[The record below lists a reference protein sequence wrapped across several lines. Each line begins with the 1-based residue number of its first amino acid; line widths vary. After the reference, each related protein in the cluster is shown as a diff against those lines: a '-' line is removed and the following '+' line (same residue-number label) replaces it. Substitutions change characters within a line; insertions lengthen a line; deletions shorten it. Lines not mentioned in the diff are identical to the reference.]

1 MSFHAA
7 RHLGLPPWRVHAH
20 PPQSSPPCL
29 LMRKT
34 YCIPDGNQPLQGSA
48 AGLPATYVHPAKDC
62 LLVAAE
68 QRKSVIAVEG
78 DVRLISQMPLG
89 EWVIGQP
96 EIFILGAWHQICG
109 SFLSQGATVA
119 CRQAGYGAAS
129 VPANIPFIAEF
140 EEIEFTAGSLAV
152 EQFVE
157 PTRVR
162 IDLNCSGTEAS
173 LLDCSP
179 RRSILS
185 ECRQSGSRS
194 EPTIAC
200 VADDVSGTKCYHTAS
215 GACATLNGVWFMPVH
230 CAPILYILMCAGSG
244 ASAGGFLAF
253 TFAHLSWF
261 DISMQASAL
270 P

>member
-1 MSFHAA
+1 
-7 RHLGLPPWRVHAH
+7 
-20 PPQSSPPCL
+20 
-29 LMRKT
+29 MRKT
-34 YCIPDGNQPLQGSA
+34 SCIPDGNQPLQENA
-48 AGLPATYVHPAKDC
+48 TGLPATYYNPAAKC
-62 LLVAAE
+62 CVFVAAE
-68 QRKSVIAVEG
+68 QHKSVIAVEG
-78 DVRLISQMPLG
+78 DVRLISQMTLG

-179 RRSILS
+179 RRNILS

-200 VADDVSGTKCYHTAS
+200 VADAVSGMTSNHTCTAS
-215 GACATLNGVWFMPVH
+215 GACATLNVVWFMPVH
-230 CAPILYILMCAGSG
+230 YAPIFGVMCAGLG
-244 ASAGGFLAF
+244 LQLERFLAF
-253 TFAHLSWF
+253 SFSHVL
-261 DISMQASAL
+261 D
-270 P
+270 